1 MKIELSIGNNWVGA
15 GHSTYII
22 AEISAN
28 HRQSYSAAESLVR
41 AAKDTGANAVKVQ
54 TYTPDTLTIE
64 ADTRYFQI
72 GEETI
77 WAGRTLYDLYQEAYM
92 PWDWQPKLQTLAK
105 DIGIDFFS
113 TAYDNSAVDFL
124 ESMDVPVYKIASFEL
139 VDLPL
144 IRRIAATGKPAIIS
158 TGMATL
164 AEIDEAVQAFR
175 VVSETP
181 FALLKC
187 TSAYPAPAEEMN
199 LKTIP
204 HLRDAFSCPVGL
216 SDHTLGTSVPVGA
229 VAVGACI
236 IEKHLTL
243 SRGNES
249 LDSNFSL
256 EPEEFG
262 AMVEGV
268 RIIEKALGRVAYSS
282 GDKESQS
289 VMFRRSLFVI
299 EDMKANEEFTE
310 DNVRSIRPAHGLH
323 PRYLSD
329 VLGRQASRDVER
341 GTPLSWNLVG
351 GSR

>member
-1 MKIELSIGNNWVGA
+1 MKKELSIGNNWVGA
-15 GHSTYII
+15 GHPTYII

-28 HRQSYSAAESLVR
+28 HRQSYSAAESLVQ
-41 AAKDTGANAVKVQ
+41 AAKDAGANAVKVQ
-54 TYTPDTLTIE
+54 TFTPDTLTIE

-175 VVSETP
+175 EVSETP

-268 RIIEKALGRVAYSS
+268 RIIEKALGRIAYSS

>member
-28 HRQSYSAAESLVR
+28 HRQSYSAAESLVQ
-41 AAKDTGANAVKVQ
+41 AAKDAGANAVKVQ
-54 TYTPDTLTIE
+54 TFTPDTLTIE

-72 GEETI
+72 GTETI

-175 VVSETP
+175 EVSETP

-268 RIIEKALGRVAYSS
+268 RIIEKALGRIAYSS

>member
-1 MKIELSIGNNWVGA
+1 METSLKINSHDIGGNCPV
-15 GHSTYII
+15 YII

-28 HRQSYSAAESLVR
+28 HRQIYSEAESLVR
-41 AAKDTGANAVKVQ
+41 AAKDAGANAVKVQ
-54 TYTPDTLTIE
+54 TYTADTLTIE

-72 GEETI
+72 GAETI

-92 PWDWQPKLQTLAK
+92 PWDWQPKLQALAN

-124 ESMDVPVYKIASFEL
+124 ERMDVPVYKIASFEL

-175 VVSETP
+175 EVSETP

-199 LKTIP
+199 IKTIP

-216 SDHTLGTSVPVGA
+216 SDHTLGISVPVGA
-229 VAVGACI
+229 VAIGASI

-249 LDSNFSL
+249 LDSSFSL

-262 AMVEGV
+262 AMVESV
-268 RIIEKALGRVAYSS
+268 RTIEKALGKIAYSS
-282 GDKESQS
+282 GGKESQS
-289 VMFRRSLFVI
+289 VMFRRSIFVV
-299 EDMKANEEFTE
+299 EAVKANEEFTE
-310 DNVRSIRPAHGLH
+310 DNIRIIRPAYGLH
-323 PRYLSD
+323 PRYMND

>member
-15 GHSTYII
+15 GHPTYII

-28 HRQSYSAAESLVR
+28 HRQIYSEAESLVR
-41 AAKDTGANAVKVQ
+41 AAKDAGANAVKVQ
-54 TYTPDTLTIE
+54 TYTADTLTIE

-72 GEETI
+72 GTETI

-92 PWDWQPKLQTLAK
+92 PWDWQPKLQALAN

-124 ESMDVPVYKIASFEL
+124 ESMEVPVYKIASFEL

-164 AEIDEAVQAFR
+164 AEIDEAVRAFR
-175 VVSETP
+175 DVSETP

-204 HLRDAFSCPVGL
+204 HLREAFSCPVGL
-216 SDHTLGTSVPVGA
+216 SDHTLGISVPVGA
-229 VAVGACI
+229 VAVGASI

-262 AMVEGV
+262 VMVESV
-268 RIIEKALGRVAYSS
+268 RTIEKALGKVAYFS
-282 GDKESQS
+282 GGKESQS
-289 VMFRRSLFVI
+289 VMFRRSLFVV

-310 DNVRSIRPAHGLH
+310 DNVRSIRPAYGLH
-323 PRYLSD
+323 PRYVTD
-329 VLGRQASRDVER
+329 VLGRHAVKDIDR
-341 GTPLSWNLVG
+341 GTPLQWDLLA
-351 GSR
+351 

>member
-1 MKIELSIGNNWVGA
+1 MKKELSIGNNWVGA
-15 GHSTYII
+15 GHPTYVI

-28 HRQSYSAAESLVR
+28 HRQSYSEAESLIQ
-41 AAKDTGANAVKVQ
+41 AANDAGANAVKVQ
-54 TYTPDTLTIE
+54 TFTPDTLTIE
-64 ADTRYFQI
+64 ADTHYFQM
-72 GEETI
+72 GAETI

-92 PWDWQPKLQTLAK
+92 PWDWQPKLQAVAN
-105 DIGIDFFS
+105 DIGIEFFS

-124 ESMDVPVYKIASFEL
+124 ENMNVPVYKIASFEL

-175 VVSETP
+175 KVSEAP

-204 HLRDAFSCPVGL
+204 HLAKAFNCPVGI
-216 SDHTLGTSVPVGA
+216 SDHTLGISVPIGA
-229 VAVGACI
+229 VVMGASI

-243 SRGNES
+243 SRCNDS

-262 AMVEGV
+262 ALVESV
-268 RIIEKALGRVAYSS
+268 RTIEKALGEVSYSN
-282 GDKESQS
+282 GVKESQS
-289 VMFRRSLFVI
+289 IMLRRSLFVV

-310 DNVRSIRPAHGLH
+310 DNVRSIRPAYGLH
-323 PRYLSD
+323 PRYVTD
-329 VLGRQASRDVER
+329 VLGRHAVKDIDR
-341 GTPLSWNLVG
+341 GTPLQWDLVA
-351 GSR
+351 